1 MTKHG
6 SKMETFKA
14 EIVEILYYYDPA
26 GLAKLYVP
34 KDEYSIE
41 AGAIIYGLKDV
52 EDLTSLRW
60 MVYEVF
66 EGWFSGASVLPSSD
80 RCYRYIAE
88 EIWEAWH
95 EIIDEQ
101 EKAG

>member
-1 MTKHG
+1 MAVL
-6 SKMETFKA
+6 KA
-14 EIVEILYYYDPA
+14 EIIEILYYYDPA

-66 EGWFSGASVLPSSD
+66 ENLFSADSVLPSSD
-80 RCYRYIAE
+80 RRYRYIAE

-95 EIIDEQ
+95 ESIDEQ
-101 EKAG
+101 LKVR